1 MGNGT
6 KFVTMGEIMLRM
18 TRPDYQR
25 IIQGSKIDGF
35 FGGSEANVA
44 ISLAQMGDDVEYV
57 TRLPNNM
64 LGVAC
69 RNELRRF
76 NVGTKHIIWGG
87 TRLGKYFYEQAASL
101 RGLEQGVVRIGS
113 FNSVSSSLLP
123 RAIQRFKQLHPAIR
137 FELHQG
143 LYQELEGLVRGGVVD
158 FSFTDLCR
166 PTEFAAR
173 ELFED
178 AYLAVLPMDHPLLRF
193 DPIPRAEFVR
203 EPFILLDEGRGG
215 ATLRVFLAEHPDL
228 DVQYRVGDDY
238 SVLNMVENRLGV
250 AVLPEMVA
258 RHAPSGVAVRQL
270 LPPLRRRVGVIFRKE
285 TELSAA
291 ARAFLDVLD
300 EVIADS

>member
-1 MGNGT
+1 MISCQALLQVLESNS
-6 KFVTMGEIMLRM
+6 F
-18 TRPDYQR
+18 
-25 IIQGSKIDGF
+25 
-35 FGGSEANVA
+35 
-44 ISLAQMGDDVEYV
+44 SLAAKSLGYTQSAVSQMIKGLEAE
-57 TRLPNNM
+57 
-64 LGVAC
+64 LGVTLLVRSRTGVA
-69 RNELRRF
+69 L
-76 NVGTKHIIWGG
+76 
-87 TRLGKYFYEQAASL
+87 TREGEAMLPFIRDVARAHRALADQAAAL
-101 RGLEQGVVRIGS
+101 RGLEQGAVRIGS

-143 LYQELEGLVRGGVVD
+143 LYQELESLVRGGVVD

-173 ELFED
+173 QLFED
-178 AYLAVLPMDHPLLRF
+178 AYLAVLPQEHPLLRF
-193 DPIPRAEFVR
+193 DPIPTEDFVR

-215 ATLRVFLAEHPDL
+215 ATLKDFLTAHPDL

-238 SVLNMVENRLGV
+238 SVLNMVQNRLGV

-270 LPPLRRRVGVIFRKE
+270 DPPLRRRVGVIYRKE

-291 ARAFLDVLD
+291 AGAFLDVLD
-300 EVIADS
+300 EVIADSQNS

>member
-1 MGNGT
+1 M
-6 KFVTMGEIMLRM
+6 VS
-18 TRPDYQR
+18 YQALL
-25 IIQGSKIDGF
+25 QVLESNSF
-35 FGGSEANVA
+35 
-44 ISLAQMGDDVEYV
+44 SLAAKTLGYTQSAVSQMIKSLESE
-57 TRLPNNM
+57 
-64 LGVAC
+64 LGVTLLVRSRTGVA
-69 RNELRRF
+69 L
-76 NVGTKHIIWGG
+76 
-87 TRLGKYFYEQAASL
+87 TREGEAMLPYIRDVVRAHQALADQAASL
-101 RGLEQGVVRIGS
+101 RGLEQGVVRIRS

-123 RAIQRFKQLHPAIR
+123 RAIQRFKQWHPAIR

-166 PTEFAAR
+166 PTEFSSR

-178 AYLAVLPMDHPLLRF
+178 AYLAVLSKDHPLLRF

-215 ATLRVFLAEHPDL
+215 ATLNAFLAEHPDL

-270 LPPLRRRVGVIFRKE
+270 SPPLLRRVGVIYRKE
-285 TELSAA
+285 TELSSA
-291 ARAFLDVLD
+291 ARAFLDVLG
-300 EVIADS
+300 EVLEEWKNS

>member
-1 MGNGT
+1 MVSYLALLQVLESNSFSLAAKTLGYTQSAVSQMIKSLEAELG
-6 KFVTMGEIMLRM
+6 VTMLVRSR
-18 TRPDYQR
+18 T
-25 IIQGSKIDGF
+25 
-35 FGGSEANVA
+35 
-44 ISLAQMGDDVEYV
+44 
-57 TRLPNNM
+57 
-64 LGVAC
+64 GVA
-69 RNELRRF
+69 L
-76 NVGTKHIIWGG
+76 
-87 TRLGKYFYEQAASL
+87 TREGEAMLPYIRDVARAHQALSDQAASL

-215 ATLRVFLAEHPDL
+215 ATLGAFLSDHPDL

-270 LPPLRRRVGVIFRKE
+270 HPPLRRRVGVIYRKE
-285 TELSAA
+285 TELSSA

>member
-1 MGNGT
+1 MVSYLALLQVLESNSFSLAAKTLGYTQSAVSQMIKSLEAELG
-6 KFVTMGEIMLRM
+6 VTMLVRSR
-18 TRPDYQR
+18 T
-25 IIQGSKIDGF
+25 
-35 FGGSEANVA
+35 
-44 ISLAQMGDDVEYV
+44 
-57 TRLPNNM
+57 
-64 LGVAC
+64 GVA
-69 RNELRRF
+69 L
-76 NVGTKHIIWGG
+76 
-87 TRLGKYFYEQAASL
+87 TREGEAMLPYIRDVARAHQALSDQAASL

-215 ATLRVFLAEHPDL
+215 ATLGAFLSDHPDL

-258 RHAPSGVAVRQL
+258 RHAPSGVAVHQL
-270 LPPLRRRVGVIFRKE
+270 NPPLRRRVGVIYRKE
-285 TELSAA
+285 TELSSA

>member
-1 MGNGT
+1 MIAYHALLQVLESNS
-6 KFVTMGEIMLRM
+6 F
-18 TRPDYQR
+18 
-25 IIQGSKIDGF
+25 
-35 FGGSEANVA
+35 
-44 ISLAQMGDDVEYV
+44 SLAARSLGYTQSAVSQMIKSLEAE
-57 TRLPNNM
+57 
-64 LGVAC
+64 LGVTLLV
-69 RNELRRF
+69 RSRTGVSL
-76 NVGTKHIIWGG
+76 
-87 TRLGKYFYEQAASL
+87 TREGEAMLPYIRDVVRAHRALSDQAAAL

-123 RAIQRFKQLHPAIR
+123 RAIQRFKQQHPAIR

-166 PTEFAAR
+166 PTEFASR
-173 ELFED
+173 ELFAD
-178 AYLAVLPMDHPLLRF
+178 AYLAVLAEDHPLLRF
-193 DPIPRAEFVR
+193 GPIPRSEFVR

-215 ATLRVFLAEHPDL
+215 ATLKDFLAEHPDL

-238 SVLNMVENRLGV
+238 SVLNMVQNRLGV

-258 RHAPSGVAVRQL
+258 RHAPPGVAVRQL

-291 ARAFLDVLD
+291 ARAFLDVLG
-300 EVIADS
+300 EVLAE

>member
-1 MGNGT
+1 MVSYLALLQVLESNSFSLAAKTLGYTQSAVSQMIKSLEAELG
-6 KFVTMGEIMLRM
+6 VTMLVRSR
-18 TRPDYQR
+18 T
-25 IIQGSKIDGF
+25 
-35 FGGSEANVA
+35 
-44 ISLAQMGDDVEYV
+44 
-57 TRLPNNM
+57 
-64 LGVAC
+64 GVA
-69 RNELRRF
+69 L
-76 NVGTKHIIWGG
+76 
-87 TRLGKYFYEQAASL
+87 TREGEAMLPYIRDVARAHQALSDQAASL

-270 LPPLRRRVGVIFRKE
+270 HPPLRRRVGVIYRKE
-285 TELSAA
+285 TELSSA

-300 EVIADS
+300 EVIGE

>member
-1 MGNGT
+1 MVSYLALLQVLESNSFSLAAKTLGYTQSAVSQMIKSLEAELG
-6 KFVTMGEIMLRM
+6 VTMLVRSR
-18 TRPDYQR
+18 T
-25 IIQGSKIDGF
+25 
-35 FGGSEANVA
+35 
-44 ISLAQMGDDVEYV
+44 
-57 TRLPNNM
+57 
-64 LGVAC
+64 GVA
-69 RNELRRF
+69 L
-76 NVGTKHIIWGG
+76 
-87 TRLGKYFYEQAASL
+87 TREGEAMLPYIRDVARAHQALSDQAASL

-250 AVLPEMVA
+250 AV
-258 RHAPSGVAVRQL
+258 HQL
-270 LPPLRRRVGVIFRKE
+270 NPPLRRRVGVIYRKE
-285 TELSAA
+285 TELSSA

>member
-1 MGNGT
+1 MISCQALLQVLESNS
-6 KFVTMGEIMLRM
+6 F
-18 TRPDYQR
+18 
-25 IIQGSKIDGF
+25 
-35 FGGSEANVA
+35 
-44 ISLAQMGDDVEYV
+44 SLAAKSLGYTQSAVSQMIKSLEAE
-57 TRLPNNM
+57 
-64 LGVAC
+64 LGVTLLVRSRTGVA
-69 RNELRRF
+69 L
-76 NVGTKHIIWGG
+76 
-87 TRLGKYFYEQAASL
+87 TREGEAMLPFIRDVARAHRALADQAAAL

-143 LYQELEGLVRGGVVD
+143 LYQELESLVRGGVVD

-166 PTEFAAR
+166 PTEFASR
-173 ELFED
+173 QLFED
-178 AYLAVLPMDHPLLRF
+178 AYLAVLPQDHPLLRF

-215 ATLRVFLAEHPDL
+215 ATLKVFLTAHPDL

-238 SVLNMVENRLGV
+238 SVLNMVQNRLGV

-270 LPPLRRRVGVIFRKE
+270 NPPLRRRVGVIYRKE

-291 ARAFLDVLD
+291 AGAFLDVLD
-300 EVIADS
+300 EVIAE

>member
-1 MGNGT
+1 MVSYLALLQVLESNSFSLAAKTLGYTQSAVSQMIKSLEAELG
-6 KFVTMGEIMLRM
+6 VTMLVRSR
-18 TRPDYQR
+18 T
-25 IIQGSKIDGF
+25 
-35 FGGSEANVA
+35 
-44 ISLAQMGDDVEYV
+44 
-57 TRLPNNM
+57 
-64 LGVAC
+64 GVA
-69 RNELRRF
+69 L
-76 NVGTKHIIWGG
+76 
-87 TRLGKYFYEQAASL
+87 TREGEAMLPYIRDVARAHQALSDQAASL

-270 LPPLRRRVGVIFRKE
+270 NPPLRRRVGVIYRKE
-285 TELSAA
+285 TELSSA

>member
-1 MGNGT
+1 M
-6 KFVTMGEIMLRM
+6 VS
-18 TRPDYQR
+18 YQALL
-25 IIQGSKIDGF
+25 QVLESNSF
-35 FGGSEANVA
+35 
-44 ISLAQMGDDVEYV
+44 SLAAKTLGYTQSAVSQMIKSLE
-57 TRLPNNM
+57 TE
-64 LGVAC
+64 LGVTLLVRSRTGVA
-69 RNELRRF
+69 L
-76 NVGTKHIIWGG
+76 
-87 TRLGKYFYEQAASL
+87 TREGEAMLPYIRDVARAHQALTDQAASL

-166 PTEFAAR
+166 LTEFASR
-173 ELFED
+173 GLFED
-178 AYLAVLPMDHPLLRF
+178 AYLAVLPQDHPLLRF

-203 EPFILLDEGRGG
+203 ESFILLDEGRGG
-215 ATLRVFLAEHPDL
+215 ATLGAFLSDHPDL

-270 LPPLRRRVGVIFRKE
+270 NPPLRRRVGVIYRKE
-285 TELSAA
+285 TELSSA

>member
-1 MGNGT
+1 M
-6 KFVTMGEIMLRM
+6 VS
-18 TRPDYQR
+18 YQALL
-25 IIQGSKIDGF
+25 QVLESNSF
-35 FGGSEANVA
+35 
-44 ISLAQMGDDVEYV
+44 SLAAKTLGYTQSAVSQMIKSLE
-57 TRLPNNM
+57 TE
-64 LGVAC
+64 LGVTLLVRSRTGVA
-69 RNELRRF
+69 L
-76 NVGTKHIIWGG
+76 
-87 TRLGKYFYEQAASL
+87 TREGEAMLPYIRDVARAHQALTDQAASL

-193 DPIPRAEFVR
+193 DPIPRAAFVR

-215 ATLRVFLAEHPDL
+215 ATLGAFLSEHPDL

-258 RHAPSGVAVRQL
+258 RHAPPGVAVRQL
-270 LPPLRRRVGVIFRKE
+270 NPPLRRRVGVIYRKE
-285 TELSAA
+285 TELSSA

-300 EVIADS
+300 EVIADSQKS

>member
-1 MGNGT
+1 MISCQALLQVLESNS
-6 KFVTMGEIMLRM
+6 F
-18 TRPDYQR
+18 
-25 IIQGSKIDGF
+25 
-35 FGGSEANVA
+35 
-44 ISLAQMGDDVEYV
+44 SLAAKTLGYTQSAVSQMIKSLEAE
-57 TRLPNNM
+57 
-64 LGVAC
+64 LGVTLLVRSRTGVA
-69 RNELRRF
+69 L
-76 NVGTKHIIWGG
+76 
-87 TRLGKYFYEQAASL
+87 TREGEAMLPYIRDVARAHQALSDQAASL

-270 LPPLRRRVGVIFRKE
+270 NPPLRRRVGVIYRKE
-285 TELSAA
+285 TELSSA

>member
-1 MGNGT
+1 MVSYHALLQVLESNS
-6 KFVTMGEIMLRM
+6 F
-18 TRPDYQR
+18 
-25 IIQGSKIDGF
+25 
-35 FGGSEANVA
+35 
-44 ISLAQMGDDVEYV
+44 SLAAKTLGYTQSAVSQMIKSLE
-57 TRLPNNM
+57 TE
-64 LGVAC
+64 LGVTLLVRSRTGVA
-69 RNELRRF
+69 L
-76 NVGTKHIIWGG
+76 
-87 TRLGKYFYEQAASL
+87 TREGEAMLPYIRDVARAHQALTDQAASL

-215 ATLRVFLAEHPDL
+215 ATLGAFLSDHPDL

-270 LPPLRRRVGVIFRKE
+270 NPPLRRRVGVIYRKE
-285 TELSAA
+285 TELSSA

>member
-1 MGNGT
+1 MVSYLALLQVLESNSFSLAAKTLGYTQSAVSQMIKSLEAELG
-6 KFVTMGEIMLRM
+6 VTMLVRSR
-18 TRPDYQR
+18 T
-25 IIQGSKIDGF
+25 
-35 FGGSEANVA
+35 
-44 ISLAQMGDDVEYV
+44 
-57 TRLPNNM
+57 
-64 LGVAC
+64 GVA
-69 RNELRRF
+69 L
-76 NVGTKHIIWGG
+76 
-87 TRLGKYFYEQAASL
+87 TREGEAMLPYIRDVARAHQALSDQAASL

-178 AYLAVLPMDHPLLRF
+178 AYLAALPMDHPLLRF

-215 ATLRVFLAEHPDL
+215 ATLGAFLSDHPDL

-270 LPPLRRRVGVIFRKE
+270 NPPLRRRVGVIYRKE
-285 TELSAA
+285 TELSSA

>member
-1 MGNGT
+1 M
-6 KFVTMGEIMLRM
+6 VS
-18 TRPDYQR
+18 YQALL
-25 IIQGSKIDGF
+25 QVLESNSF
-35 FGGSEANVA
+35 
-44 ISLAQMGDDVEYV
+44 SLAAKTLGYTQSAVSQMIKSLE
-57 TRLPNNM
+57 TE
-64 LGVAC
+64 LGVTLLVRSRTGVA
-69 RNELRRF
+69 L
-76 NVGTKHIIWGG
+76 
-87 TRLGKYFYEQAASL
+87 TREGEAVLPFIRDVARAHQALTDQAASL

-123 RAIQRFKQLHPAIR
+123 RAIQRFKQWHPAIR

-215 ATLRVFLAEHPDL
+215 ATLGAFLSDHPDL

-270 LPPLRRRVGVIFRKE
+270 LPPLRRRVGVIYRKE

-300 EVIADS
+300 EVLAE

>member
-1 MGNGT
+1 MVSYLALLQVLESNSFSLAAKTLGYTQSAVSQMIKSLEAELG
-6 KFVTMGEIMLRM
+6 VTMLVRSR
-18 TRPDYQR
+18 T
-25 IIQGSKIDGF
+25 
-35 FGGSEANVA
+35 
-44 ISLAQMGDDVEYV
+44 
-57 TRLPNNM
+57 
-64 LGVAC
+64 GVA
-69 RNELRRF
+69 L
-76 NVGTKHIIWGG
+76 
-87 TRLGKYFYEQAASL
+87 TREGEAMLPYIRDVARAHQALSDQAASL

-270 LPPLRRRVGVIFRKE
+270 LPPLRRRVGVIYRKE

-300 EVIADS
+300 EVIADSQNN

>member
-1 MGNGT
+1 MIAYHALLQVLESNS
-6 KFVTMGEIMLRM
+6 F
-18 TRPDYQR
+18 
-25 IIQGSKIDGF
+25 
-35 FGGSEANVA
+35 
-44 ISLAQMGDDVEYV
+44 SLAARSLGYTQSAVSQMIKSLEAE
-57 TRLPNNM
+57 
-64 LGVAC
+64 LGVTLLV
-69 RNELRRF
+69 RSRTGVSL
-76 NVGTKHIIWGG
+76 
-87 TRLGKYFYEQAASL
+87 TREGEAMLPYIRDVVRAHRALSDQAAAL

-123 RAIQRFKQLHPAIR
+123 RAIQRFKQQHPAIR

-166 PTEFAAR
+166 PTEFASR
-173 ELFED
+173 ELFAD
-178 AYLAVLPMDHPLLRF
+178 AYLAVLAEDHPLLRF
-193 DPIPRAEFVR
+193 DPIPRSEFVR

-215 ATLRVFLAEHPDL
+215 ATLKDFLAEHPDL

-238 SVLNMVENRLGV
+238 SVLNMVQNRLGV

-258 RHAPSGVAVRQL
+258 RHAPPGVAVRQL
-270 LPPLRRRVGVIFRKE
+270 LPPLRRRVGIIFRKE

-300 EVIADS
+300 EVLAE

>member
-1 MGNGT
+1 M
-6 KFVTMGEIMLRM
+6 VS
-18 TRPDYQR
+18 YQALL
-25 IIQGSKIDGF
+25 QVLESNSF
-35 FGGSEANVA
+35 
-44 ISLAQMGDDVEYV
+44 SLAAKTLGYTQSAVSQMIKSLEAE
-57 TRLPNNM
+57 
-64 LGVAC
+64 LGVTLLVRSRTGVA
-69 RNELRRF
+69 L
-76 NVGTKHIIWGG
+76 
-87 TRLGKYFYEQAASL
+87 TREGEAMLPYIRDVARAHQALTDQAASL

-166 PTEFAAR
+166 PTEFASR

-178 AYLAVLPMDHPLLRF
+178 AYLAVLPQDHPLQRF
-193 DPIPRAEFVR
+193 DPIPRAAFVR

-215 ATLRVFLAEHPDL
+215 ATLNGFLAAHPDL

-238 SVLNMVENRLGV
+238 SVLNMVGNRLGV

-270 LPPLRRRVGVIFRKE
+270 LPPLRRRVGVIYRKE
-285 TELSAA
+285 TELSSA

-300 EVIADS
+300 EVIADSQKS

>member
-1 MGNGT
+1 M
-6 KFVTMGEIMLRM
+6 VS
-18 TRPDYQR
+18 YQALL
-25 IIQGSKIDGF
+25 QVLESNSF
-35 FGGSEANVA
+35 
-44 ISLAQMGDDVEYV
+44 SLAAKTLGYTQSAVSQMIKSLE
-57 TRLPNNM
+57 TE
-64 LGVAC
+64 LGVTLLVRSRTGVA
-69 RNELRRF
+69 L
-76 NVGTKHIIWGG
+76 
-87 TRLGKYFYEQAASL
+87 TREGEAMLPYIRDVARAHQALTDHAASL

-166 PTEFAAR
+166 PTEFASR
-173 ELFED
+173 GLFED
-178 AYLAVLPMDHPLLRF
+178 AYLAVLPQDHPLLRF
-193 DPIPRAEFVR
+193 DPIPRAAFVR

-270 LPPLRRRVGVIFRKE
+270 NPPLRRRVGVIYRKE

-300 EVIADS
+300 EVIADSQNN

>member
-1 MGNGT
+1 MIAYHALLQVLESNS
-6 KFVTMGEIMLRM
+6 F
-18 TRPDYQR
+18 
-25 IIQGSKIDGF
+25 
-35 FGGSEANVA
+35 
-44 ISLAQMGDDVEYV
+44 SLAARSLGYTQSAVSQMIKSLEAE
-57 TRLPNNM
+57 
-64 LGVAC
+64 LGVTLLV
-69 RNELRRF
+69 RSRTGVSL
-76 NVGTKHIIWGG
+76 
-87 TRLGKYFYEQAASL
+87 TREGEAMLPYIRDVVRAHRALSDQAAAL

-166 PTEFAAR
+166 PTEFASR
-173 ELFED
+173 ELFAD
-178 AYLAVLPMDHPLLRF
+178 AYLAVLAEDHPLLRF
-193 DPIPRAEFVR
+193 GPIPRSEFVR

-215 ATLRVFLAEHPDL
+215 ATLKDFLAGHPDL

-238 SVLNMVENRLGV
+238 SVLNMVQNRLGV

-258 RHAPSGVAVRQL
+258 RHAPPGVAVRQL

-300 EVIADS
+300 EVLAE

>member
-1 MGNGT
+1 MVSYLALLQVLESNSFSLAAKTLGYTQSAVSKMIESLEAELG
-6 KFVTMGEIMLRM
+6 VTMLVRSR
-18 TRPDYQR
+18 T
-25 IIQGSKIDGF
+25 
-35 FGGSEANVA
+35 
-44 ISLAQMGDDVEYV
+44 
-57 TRLPNNM
+57 
-64 LGVAC
+64 GVA
-69 RNELRRF
+69 L
-76 NVGTKHIIWGG
+76 
-87 TRLGKYFYEQAASL
+87 TREGEAMLPYIRDVARAHQALTDQAASL

-215 ATLRVFLAEHPDL
+215 ATLGAFLSDHPDL

-270 LPPLRRRVGVIFRKE
+270 NPPLRRRVGVIYRKE
-285 TELSAA
+285 TELSSA

>member
-1 MGNGT
+1 MIAYHALLQVLESNS
-6 KFVTMGEIMLRM
+6 F
-18 TRPDYQR
+18 
-25 IIQGSKIDGF
+25 
-35 FGGSEANVA
+35 
-44 ISLAQMGDDVEYV
+44 SLAARSLGYTQSAVSQMIKSLEAE
-57 TRLPNNM
+57 
-64 LGVAC
+64 LGVTLLV
-69 RNELRRF
+69 RSRTGVSL
-76 NVGTKHIIWGG
+76 
-87 TRLGKYFYEQAASL
+87 TREGEAMLPYIRDVARAHQALSDQAAAL

-123 RAIQRFKQLHPAIR
+123 RAIQRFKQQHPAIR

-166 PTEFAAR
+166 PTEFASR
-173 ELFED
+173 ELFAD
-178 AYLAVLPMDHPLLRF
+178 AYLAVLAEDHPLLRF
-193 DPIPRAEFVR
+193 DPIPRSEFVR

-215 ATLRVFLAEHPDL
+215 ATLKDFLAEHPDL

-238 SVLNMVENRLGV
+238 SVLNMVQNRLGV

-258 RHAPSGVAVRQL
+258 RHAPPGVAVRQL
-270 LPPLRRRVGVIFRKE
+270 LPPLRRRVGIIFRKE

-300 EVIADS
+300 EVLAE